1 MKQIIIIAVVGI
13 VGIGAGFAGGM
24 FFSNAKSKTV
34 IADMQTQMQQEQ
46 NQAQERISGYDM
58 MISTLNNELQKA
70 SLEIEKLKTPA
81 PVVVTEP
88 VKNEAAVATV
98 EYEQPDGP
106 TSTYSSQANDANTRL
121 YKIQSGDSLWSIAQK
136 QLGNGSRFKEI
147 LKLNPKLTAKSNLV
161 VGSSI
166 KIPAK

>member
-24 FFSNAKSKTV
+24 FFANTKSKAV
-34 IADMQTQMQQEQ
+34 IADMQTRMQQEQ
-46 NQAQERISGYDM
+46 NQAQERLNGYDM

-70 SLEIEKLKTPA
+70 TLEIEKLKTPVSVITQQVPA
-81 PVVVTEP
+81 ASE
-88 VKNEAAVATV
+88 VKEM
-98 EYEQPDGP
+98 EFEQPDGP
-106 TSTYSSQANDANTRL
+106 TSAYATKGNDTNTKL

-147 LKLNPKLTAKSNLV
+147 LKLNPKLTEKSNLV
-161 VGSSI
+161 VGLNI
-166 KIPAK
+166 NIPAR